1 MQNKLPGDPS
11 SLILGIIGLVIGVAG
26 CCCYGVT
33 AIIPLALSIWG
44 FVMANKSMR
53 LYRLNPEEYSESSKS
68 NVSIGRVL
76 NILSIIFNG
85 IVFLIIL
92 GAFLVVGVAG
102 IEEFGDE
109 FKEGFNSGSTN
120 DWDYEVDDF
129 SDTEDV
135 YDLDEVDSISTDSIF
150 LQEVYPEGD
159 SIE

>member
-26 CCCYGVT
+26 CCCYGFT

-53 LYRLNPEEYSESSKS
+53 LYNLNPSEYSESSKS

-85 IVFLIIL
+85 LVFLIIL
-92 GAFLVVGVAG
+92 GAFLFVGVAG
-102 IEEFGDE
+102 IQEYGNE
-109 FKEGFNSGSTN
+109 FKEGFSTGS
-120 DWDYEVDDF
+120 DYDYDYDD
-129 SDTEDV
+129 E
-135 YDLDEVDSISTDSIF
+135 YDLEEVDSLSTDSIF
-150 LQEVYPEGD
+150 LNEVYPEGD
-159 SIE
+159 IDE